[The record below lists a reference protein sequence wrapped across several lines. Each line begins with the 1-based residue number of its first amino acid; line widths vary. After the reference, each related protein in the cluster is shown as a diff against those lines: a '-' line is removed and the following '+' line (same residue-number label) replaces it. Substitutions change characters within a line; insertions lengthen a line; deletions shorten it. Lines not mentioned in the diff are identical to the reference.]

1 MNNKKQKKIV
11 IFGLNNT
18 GLKIL
23 KELKKKN
30 KFKIKLI
37 TKNNYSKKSIL
48 NFSPDFIFSLGYR
61 KKIDPAVLK
70 YAKLG
75 SFNLHKSLLPLHSG
89 ANPIFWTILNN
100 TPAGH
105 TIHKM
110 NDKIDA
116 GEIILQ
122 KKVRYY
128 LSFDA
133 RGLYE
138 KVEKEQIKDF
148 FKFITRPNFYLKRP
162 KKNKFNK
169 KNYHFIE
176 NFKKFKKVNFFSQ
189 KKYWNTISLLRAL
202 TFQPFSNIIFKINRK
217 LFSVSIKIKVIKEL
231 KKKNY
236 DRINEY

>member
-1 MNNKKQKKIV
+1 MNNKKKKKIV

-18 GLKIL
+18 GLKIY

-37 TKNNYSKKSIL
+37 TKNNYSKRFIF

-61 KKIDPAVLK
+61 KKIDPVVLR
-70 YAKLG
+70 YAKSG

-122 KKVRYY
+122 KKVRYDF
-128 LSFDA
+128 SFDA
-133 RGLYE
+133 RELYE

-148 FKFITRPNFYLKRP
+148 FKFIERPNFYLKRL

-169 KNYHFIE
+169 KNYHFIK

-202 TFQPFSNIIFKINRK
+202 NFKPFNNIIFKINRK
-217 LFSVSIKIKVIKEL
+217 LFSVSIKIDNIKEL

>member
-1 MNNKKQKKIV
+1 
-11 IFGLNNT
+11 
-18 GLKIL
+18 
-23 KELKKKN
+23 
-30 KFKIKLI
+30 
-37 TKNNYSKKSIL
+37 
-48 NFSPDFIFSLGYR
+48 
-61 KKIDPAVLK
+61 
-70 YAKLG
+70 
-75 SFNLHKSLLPLHSG
+75 
-89 ANPIFWTILNN
+89 
-100 TPAGH
+100 
-105 TIHKM
+105 M

-122 KKVRYY
+122 KKVRYD

>member
-1 MNNKKQKKIV
+1 M
-11 IFGLNNT
+11 
-18 GLKIL
+18 
-23 KELKKKN
+23 
-30 KFKIKLI
+30 
-37 TKNNYSKKSIL
+37 
-48 NFSPDFIFSLGYR
+48 
-61 KKIDPAVLK
+61 
-70 YAKLG
+70 G

-122 KKVRYY
+122 KKVRYD

-148 FKFITRPNFYLKRP
+148 LNLLQDLILLK
-162 KKNKFNK
+162 KTEKNKFNK

-189 KKYWNTISLLRAL
+189 KKYWNTISLLKGRL
-202 TFQPFSNIIFKINRK
+202 LSNLLVILVLK
-217 LFSVSIKIKVIKEL
+217 LIENSSL
-231 KKKNY
+231 
-236 DRINEY
+236 